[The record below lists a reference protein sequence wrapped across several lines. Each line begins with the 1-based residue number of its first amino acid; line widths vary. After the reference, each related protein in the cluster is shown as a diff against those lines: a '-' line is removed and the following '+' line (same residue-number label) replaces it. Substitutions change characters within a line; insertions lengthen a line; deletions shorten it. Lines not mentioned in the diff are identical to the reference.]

1 MKIFLFLKLLFF
13 SFFCFIWCETSNAEN
28 QQICDWIVD
37 EVYADLLDQGSDDH
51 LFVVVGNDGR
61 CEYGRGTEKQ
71 DGFNDCEKHRKE
83 KGINGECKLFAI
95 GKKKFIENKT
105 ALKTGCIKG
114 NCVNGKGTFI
124 WPNGDKYNGNWKNQ
138 KPHGLGTFIWV
149 NGTKYI
155 GDWEFGIQNGQGTVT
170 WTNGDKYIGGRKNGK
185 ADGQGTFIFA
195 NGITQSGEWKNGNL
209 IERDSSGKAIGCVEG
224 NCDNG
229 KGTGVWEKGFKYV
242 GEWKM
247 QNMHGFGIGTWPN
260 GDRYEGDWVNGQRTG
275 QGKYFYSSGGG
286 VYTGEWK
293 NNNRHGEGT
302 MIWNDGVKEVAIW
315 EMDKPVKTI
324 SISKNFIFKGATE
337 WKDGDIINKKDPSN
351 FINLSFLEK
360 KNVMGYDVRTLTNKY
375 TKDGWGRSSFTVFV
389 FNATFEN
396 SKDILINVNDEF
408 KTDKKAKK
416 QAIKWAKIYGQMP
429 NFLKKNVK
437 EITIHKGKA
446 GWAGGQGTIVIHT
459 DYLTNENKKYAE
471 ELMFHELTHASLDW
485 WWGGSVN
492 EKKWLN
498 AVNTDKYYIS
508 EYAWELPGNEDLAET
523 VLWWYASRC
532 KVDRISKKNNEKV
545 NKFLTNRFKY
555 LDEQNYD
562 MHPSNCIN

>member
-1 MKIFLFLKLLFF
+1 MKKILATIFF
-13 SFFCFIWCETSNAEN
+13 SFIWCETSNAEN

-37 EVYADLLDQGSDDH
+37 EVYADLLNQGSDDH

-138 KPHGLGTFIWV
+138 KPHGLGTFKWV

-229 KGTGVWEKGFKYV
+229 KGTGDWEKGFKYV

-247 QNMHGFGIGTWPN
+247 QNMHGFGVGTWPN

-429 NFLKKNVK
+429 KFLKKNVK
-437 EITIHKGKA
+437 EINIHKGKA

-492 EKKWLN
+492 EEKWKN
-498 AVNTDKYYIS
+498 AVSTDKYYIS

-562 MHPSNCIN
+562 MHPSNCKN

>member
-1 MKIFLFLKLLFF
+1 MKKILATIFF
-13 SFFCFIWCETSNAEN
+13 SFIWCETSNAEN

-37 EVYADLLDQGSDDH
+37 EVYADLLNQGSDDH
-51 LFVVVGNDGR
+51 LFVVVGNDGE

-170 WTNGDKYIGGRKNGK
+170 WANGDKYIGGRKNGE

-275 QGKYFYSSGGG
+275 QGKYFYSGGG

-302 MIWNDGVKEVAIW
+302 MIWNDGVKQVAIW
-315 EMDKPVKTI
+315 EVDKPVKTI
-324 SISKNFIFKGATE
+324 SLSKNFIFKGGSE

-351 FINLSFLEK
+351 FINLSFVEK
-360 KNVMGYDVRTLTNKY
+360 KKVLGYDVRTLSNKY
-375 TKDGWGRSSFTVFV
+375 TKDGWGKSSFTVFV

-429 NFLKKNVK
+429 KFLKKNVK

-492 EKKWLN
+492 EEKWKN
-498 AVNTDKYYIS
+498 AVSTDKYYIS

-532 KVDRISKKNNEKV
+532 KADRISKKNNEKV

>member
-1 MKIFLFLKLLFF
+1 M
-13 SFFCFIWCETSNAEN
+13 WCETSNAEN

-37 EVYADLLDQGSDDH
+37 EVYADLLNQGSDDH
-51 LFVVVGNDGR
+51 LFVVVGNDGK

-71 DGFNDCEKHRKE
+71 DGFNDCEKHRKRN
-83 KGINGECKLFAI
+83 GINGECKLFAI

-114 NCVNGKGTFI
+114 NCVNGKGTKI
-124 WPNGDKYNGNWKNQ
+124 WPNGDKYNGDWKNQ

-170 WTNGDKYIGGRKNGK
+170 WANGDKYIGGRKNGE
-185 ADGQGTFIFA
+185 ADGQGTFIYA
-195 NGITQSGEWKNGNL
+195 NGTTHSGEWKNGNL

-275 QGKYFYSSGGG
+275 QGKYFYSGGGG

-360 KNVMGYDVRTLTNKY
+360 KNVMGYDVRNLKNKY
-375 TKDGWGRSSFTVFV
+375 TKDGWGKSSFTVFV

-437 EITIHKGKA
+437 EITIHKGNA

-459 DYLTNENKKYAE
+459 GYLTNENKKYAE

-492 EKKWLN
+492 EEKWKN
-498 AVNTDKYYIS
+498 AVSTDKYYIS

-532 KVDRISKKNNEKV
+532 KADRISKKNNEKV
-545 NKFLTNRFKY
+545 NNFLTNRFKY

-562 MHPSNCIN
+562 TYPSICIN

>member
-1 MKIFLFLKLLFF
+1 MKKILATIFFI
-13 SFFCFIWCETSNAEN
+13 FIWCETSNAEN

-37 EVYADLLDQGSDDH
+37 EVYADLLNQGSNDH
-51 LFVVVGNDGR
+51 LFVVVGNDGK

-95 GKKKFIENKT
+95 GKKKFLENKT

-114 NCVNGKGTFI
+114 NCINGKGTFK
-124 WPNGDKYNGNWKNQ
+124 WPNGDQYNGEWKNE
-138 KPHGLGTFIWV
+138 KLHGLGTFKWV
-149 NGTKYI
+149 DGTKYI
-155 GDWEFGIQNGQGTVT
+155 GDWKFGLQDGQGTVT
-170 WTNGDKYIGGRKNGK
+170 WANGDKYIGGRKNGE

-275 QGKYFYSSGGG
+275 QGKHFYSGGG

-492 EKKWLN
+492 EEKWKN
-498 AVNTDKYYIS
+498 AVSTDKYYIS

-532 KVDRISKKNNEKV
+532 KADRISKKNNEKV

>member
-1 MKIFLFLKLLFF
+1 MKKILATIFF
-13 SFFCFIWCETSNAEN
+13 SFIWCETSNAEN

-37 EVYADLLDQGSDDH
+37 EVYADLLNQGSDDH

-61 CEYGRGTEKQ
+61 CEYGRGIEKQ

-138 KPHGLGTFIWV
+138 KPHGLGTFKWV

-170 WTNGDKYIGGRKNGK
+170 WANGDKYIGGRKNGQ

-275 QGKYFYSSGGG
+275 QGKYFYSGGG

-429 NFLKKNVK
+429 KFLKKNVK

-492 EKKWLN
+492 EEKWKN
-498 AVNTDKYYIS
+498 AVSTDKYYIS

-532 KVDRISKKNNEKV
+532 KADRISKKNNEKV

>member
-1 MKIFLFLKLLFF
+1 MKKILATIF
-13 SFFCFIWCETSNAEN
+13 FIFKWCETSNAEN

-37 EVYADLLDQGSDDH
+37 EVYADLLNQGSNDH
-51 LFVVVGNDGR
+51 LFVVVGNDGK

-247 QNMHGFGIGTWPN
+247 KNMHGFGIGTWPN

-275 QGKYFYSSGGG
+275 QGKYFYSGGG

-324 SISKNFIFKGATE
+324 SLSKNFIFKGGSE

-351 FINLSFLEK
+351 FINLSFVEK
-360 KNVMGYDVRTLTNKY
+360 KKVMGYDKRTLTNKY
-375 TKDGWGRSSFTVFV
+375 TKDGWGKSSFTVFV
-389 FNATFEN
+389 FNASFEN
-396 SKDILINVNDEF
+396 SKDVLINVNDEF
-408 KTDKKAKK
+408 KTNKKAKK

-429 NFLKKNVK
+429 KFLKKNVK
-437 EITIHKGKA
+437 EINIHKGKV

-492 EKKWLN
+492 EEKWKN
-498 AVNTDKYYIS
+498 AVSIDKYYIS

-532 KVDRISKKNNEKV
+532 KADRISKKNNEKV

>member
-1 MKIFLFLKLLFF
+1 MKKILVTIFF
-13 SFFCFIWCETSNAEN
+13 SFIWCETSKAEN

-37 EVYADLLDQGSDDH
+37 EVYADLLNQGSDDH

-114 NCVNGKGTFI
+114 NCINGKGTFI

-138 KPHGLGTFIWV
+138 KPHGLGTFKWV

-170 WTNGDKYIGGRKNGK
+170 WANGDKYIGGRKNGE

-247 QNMHGFGIGTWPN
+247 KNMHGFGIGTWPN
-260 GDRYEGDWVNGQRTG
+260 GDRYEGDWVNGQITG
-275 QGKYFYSSGGG
+275 QGKYFYSGGG

-360 KNVMGYDVRTLTNKY
+360 KNVMGYDVRTLKNKY
-375 TKDGWGRSSFTVFV
+375 TKDGWGKSSFTVFV

-492 EKKWLN
+492 EENWKN
-498 AVNTDKYYIS
+498 AVSTDKYYIS

-532 KVDRISKKNNEKV
+532 KADRISKKNNEKV

>member
-1 MKIFLFLKLLFF
+1 MKKILATIFF
-13 SFFCFIWCETSNAEN
+13 SLIWCETSNAEN

-37 EVYADLLDQGSDDH
+37 EVYADLLNQGSDDH
-51 LFVVVGNDGR
+51 LFVVVGNDGK

-114 NCVNGKGTFI
+114 NCDNGKGTFI

-275 QGKYFYSSGGG
+275 QGKYFYSGGG

-302 MIWNDGVKEVAIW
+302 IIWNDGVKEVAIW

-492 EKKWLN
+492 EEKWKN
-498 AVNTDKYYIS
+498 AVSTDKYYIS

-532 KVDRISKKNNEKV
+532 KADRISKKNNEKV

>member
-1 MKIFLFLKLLFF
+1 MKKILATIFF
-13 SFFCFIWCETSNAEN
+13 SFIWCETSNAEN

-37 EVYADLLDQGSDDH
+37 EVYADLLNQGSNDH
-51 LFVVVGNDGR
+51 LFVVVGNDGK

-95 GKKKFIENKT
+95 GKKKFLENKT

-114 NCVNGKGTFI
+114 NCINGKGTFK
-124 WPNGDKYNGNWKNQ
+124 WPNGDQYNGEWKNE
-138 KPHGLGTFIWV
+138 KPHGLGTFAWV
-149 NGTKYI
+149 DGTKYI
-155 GDWEFGIQNGQGTVT
+155 GDWKFGLQDGQGTVT
-170 WTNGDKYIGGRKNGK
+170 WANGDKYIGGRKNGQ

-195 NGITQSGEWKNGNL
+195 NGTTQSGEWKNGNL
-209 IERDSSGKAIGCVEG
+209 IERDSSGIAIGCVEG

-229 KGTGVWEKGFKYV
+229 KGTFK
-242 GEWKM
+242 
-247 QNMHGFGIGTWPN
+247 WPN

-492 EKKWLN
+492 EEKWKN
-498 AVNTDKYYIS
+498 AVSTDKYYIS

-532 KVDRISKKNNEKV
+532 KADRISKKNNEKV

-562 MHPSNCIN
+562 TYPSICIN

>member
-1 MKIFLFLKLLFF
+1 MKKILATIFF
-13 SFFCFIWCETSNAEN
+13 SLIWCETSNAEN

-37 EVYADLLDQGSDDH
+37 EVYADLLNQGSDDH
-51 LFVVVGNDGR
+51 LFVVVGNDGK

-260 GDRYEGDWVNGQRTG
+260 GDRYEGDWVNDQRTG
-275 QGKYFYSSGGG
+275 QGKYFYSGGG

-492 EKKWLN
+492 EEKWKN
-498 AVNTDKYYIS
+498 AVSTDKYYIS

-532 KVDRISKKNNEKV
+532 KADRISKKNNEKV

-562 MHPSNCIN
+562 MHPYNCIN

>member
-1 MKIFLFLKLLFF
+1 MKKILATIFF
-13 SFFCFIWCETSNAEN
+13 SFIWCETSNAEN

-37 EVYADLLDQGSDDH
+37 EVYADLLNQGSNDH
-51 LFVVVGNDGR
+51 LFVVVGNDGK

-138 KPHGLGTFIWV
+138 KPHGLGTFKWV

-155 GDWEFGIQNGQGTVT
+155 GDWELGIQNGQGTVT
-170 WTNGDKYIGGRKNGK
+170 WANGDKYIGGRKNGE

-209 IERDSSGKAIGCVEG
+209 IETDSSGKAIGCVEG

-302 MIWNDGVKEVAIW
+302 MIWNDGVKQVAIW

-324 SISKNFIFKGATE
+324 SLSKNFIFKGGSE

-351 FINLSFLEK
+351 FINLSFVEK
-360 KNVMGYDVRTLTNKY
+360 KKVMGYDKRTLTNKY
-375 TKDGWGRSSFTVFV
+375 TKDGWGKSSFTVFV
-389 FNATFEN
+389 FNASFEN

-408 KTDKKAKK
+408 KTNKKAKK

-429 NFLKKNVK
+429 KFLKKNVK
-437 EITIHKGKA
+437 EINIHKGKV

-492 EKKWLN
+492 EEKWLN
-498 AVNTDKYYIS
+498 AVSTDKYYIS

-545 NKFLTNRFKY
+545 NKFLTNRFQY

-562 MHPSNCIN
+562 TSPSNCIN

>member
-1 MKIFLFLKLLFF
+1 MKKILATIFFI
-13 SFFCFIWCETSNAEN
+13 FIWCETSNAEN

-37 EVYADLLDQGSDDH
+37 EVYADLLNQSSDDH

-170 WTNGDKYIGGRKNGK
+170 WANGDKYIGGRKNGE

-360 KNVMGYDVRTLTNKY
+360 KNVMGYDVRTLSNKY
-375 TKDGWGRSSFTVFV
+375 TKDGWGKSSFTVFV
-389 FNATFEN
+389 FNASFEN

-408 KTDKKAKK
+408 KTNKKAKK

-492 EKKWLN
+492 EEKWKN
-498 AVNTDKYYIS
+498 AVSTDKYYIS

-532 KVDRISKKNNEKV
+532 KADRISKKNNEKV

>member
-1 MKIFLFLKLLFF
+1 MKKILATIFFI
-13 SFFCFIWCETSNAEN
+13 FIWCETSNAEN

-37 EVYADLLDQGSDDH
+37 EVYADLLNQGSNDH
-51 LFVVVGNDGR
+51 LFVVVGNDGK

-275 QGKYFYSSGGG
+275 QGKYFYSGGG

-492 EKKWLN
+492 EEKWKN
-498 AVNTDKYYIS
+498 AVSTDKYYIS

-532 KVDRISKKNNEKV
+532 KADRISKKNNEKV

>member
-1 MKIFLFLKLLFF
+1 MKKILATIFF
-13 SFFCFIWCETSNAEN
+13 SFIWCETSNAEN

-37 EVYADLLDQGSDDH
+37 EVYADLLNQGSNDH
-51 LFVVVGNDGR
+51 LFVVVGNDGK

-95 GKKKFIENKT
+95 GKKKFLENKT

-114 NCVNGKGTFI
+114 NCINGKGTFK
-124 WPNGDKYNGNWKNQ
+124 WPNGDQYNGEWKNE
-138 KPHGLGTFIWV
+138 KPHGLGTFKWV

-275 QGKYFYSSGGG
+275 QGKYFYSGGG

-324 SISKNFIFKGATE
+324 SISKNFIFKGGSE

-351 FINLSFLEK
+351 FINLSFVEK
-360 KNVMGYDVRTLTNKY
+360 KKVLGYDVRTLSNKY
-375 TKDGWGRSSFTVFV
+375 TKDGWGKSSFTVFV

-429 NFLKKNVK
+429 KFLKKNVK
-437 EITIHKGKA
+437 EIFIHKGKA
-446 GWAGGQGTIVIHT
+446 GWAGGKGTIVIHT

-492 EKKWLN
+492 EEKWKN
-498 AVNTDKYYIS
+498 AVSTDKYYIS

-532 KVDRISKKNNEKV
+532 KADRISKKNNEKV

>member
-1 MKIFLFLKLLFF
+1 MKKILATIFF
-13 SFFCFIWCETSNAEN
+13 SFIWCETSNAEN

-37 EVYADLLDQGSDDH
+37 EVYADLLNQGSNDH
-51 LFVVVGNDGR
+51 LFVVVGNDGK

-275 QGKYFYSSGGG
+275 QGKYFYSGGG

-293 NNNRHGEGT
+293 NNNRHGDGT

-437 EITIHKGKA
+437 EITIHKGNA

-498 AVNTDKYYIS
+498 AVSTDKYYIS

-532 KVDRISKKNNEKV
+532 KADRISKKNNEKV

>member
-1 MKIFLFLKLLFF
+1 MKKILITIFF
-13 SFFCFIWCETSNAEN
+13 SFIWCETSNAEN

-37 EVYADLLDQGSDDH
+37 EVYADLLNQGSNDH
-51 LFVVVGNDGR
+51 LFVVVGNDGK

-275 QGKYFYSSGGG
+275 QGKYFYSGGG

-492 EKKWLN
+492 EEKWKN
-498 AVNTDKYYIS
+498 AVSTDKYYIS

-532 KVDRISKKNNEKV
+532 KADRISKKNNEKV

>member
-1 MKIFLFLKLLFF
+1 MKKILATIFF
-13 SFFCFIWCETSNAEN
+13 SFIWCETSNAEN

-37 EVYADLLDQGSDDH
+37 EVYADLLNQGSNDH
-51 LFVVVGNDGR
+51 LFVVVGNDGK

-95 GKKKFIENKT
+95 GKKKFLENKT

-114 NCVNGKGTFI
+114 NCINGKGTF
-124 WPNGDKYNGNWKNQ
+124 K
-138 KPHGLGTFIWV
+138 
-149 NGTKYI
+149 
-155 GDWEFGIQNGQGTVT
+155 
-170 WTNGDKYIGGRKNGK
+170 
-185 ADGQGTFIFA
+185 
-195 NGITQSGEWKNGNL
+195 
-209 IERDSSGKAIGCVEG
+209 
-224 NCDNG
+224 
-229 KGTGVWEKGFKYV
+229 
-242 GEWKM
+242 
-247 QNMHGFGIGTWPN
+247 WPN

-302 MIWNDGVKEVAIW
+302 MIWNDGVKQVAIW

-324 SISKNFIFKGATE
+324 SLSKNFIFKGGSE

-360 KNVMGYDVRTLTNKY
+360 KNVMGYDVRTLSNKY
-375 TKDGWGRSSFTVFV
+375 TKDGWGKSSFTVFV
-389 FNATFEN
+389 FNASFEN

-408 KTDKKAKK
+408 KTNKKAKK

-429 NFLKKNVK
+429 KFLKKNVK
-437 EITIHKGKA
+437 EITIHKGKT
-446 GWAGGQGTIVIHT
+446 GWAGGKGTIVIHT

-498 AVNTDKYYIS
+498 AVSADKHYIS

-545 NKFLTNRFKY
+545 NKFLTNRFQY

-562 MHPSNCIN
+562 TNPSSCIN

>member
-1 MKIFLFLKLLFF
+1 MKKILATIFF
-13 SFFCFIWCETSNAEN
+13 SFIWCETSNAEN

-37 EVYADLLDQGSDDH
+37 EVYADLLNQGSNDH
-51 LFVVVGNDGR
+51 LFVVVGNDGK

-302 MIWNDGVKEVAIW
+302 MIWNDGVKQVAIW

-324 SISKNFIFKGATE
+324 SISKNFIFKGGSE

-498 AVNTDKYYIS
+498 AVSTDKYYIS

>member
-1 MKIFLFLKLLFF
+1 MKKILATIFFI
-13 SFFCFIWCETSNAEN
+13 FIWCETSNAEN

-37 EVYADLLDQGSDDH
+37 EVYADLLNQGSDDH

-114 NCVNGKGTFI
+114 NCINGKGTFI

-275 QGKYFYSSGGG
+275 QGKYFYSGGG

-492 EKKWLN
+492 EEKWKN
-498 AVNTDKYYIS
+498 AVSTDKYYIS

>member
-1 MKIFLFLKLLFF
+1 MKKVLITIFF
-13 SFFCFIWCETSNAEN
+13 SFIWCETSNAEN

-37 EVYADLLDQGSDDH
+37 EVYADLLNQGSNDH
-51 LFVVVGNDGR
+51 LFVVVGNDGK

-275 QGKYFYSSGGG
+275 QGKYFYSGGG

-492 EKKWLN
+492 EEKWKN
-498 AVNTDKYYIS
+498 AVSTDKYYIS

-532 KVDRISKKNNEKV
+532 KADRISKKNNEKV

>member
-1 MKIFLFLKLLFF
+1 MKKILATIFFI
-13 SFFCFIWCETSNAEN
+13 FIWCETSNAEN

-71 DGFNDCEKHRKE
+71 DGFNDCEKHRKRN
-83 KGINGECKLFAI
+83 GINGECKLFAI

-114 NCVNGKGTFI
+114 NCVNGKGTKI
-124 WPNGDKYNGNWKNQ
+124 WPNGDKYNGNWKNE

-170 WTNGDKYIGGRKNGK
+170 WANGDKYIGGRKNGE
-185 ADGQGTFIFA
+185 ADGQGTFIYA
-195 NGITQSGEWKNGNL
+195 DGTAQSGEWKNGNL

-275 QGKYFYSSGGG
+275 QGKYFYSGGGG

-351 FINLSFLEK
+351 FSNLSFLEK
-360 KNVMGYDVRTLTNKY
+360 KNVMGYDVRTLKNKY
-375 TKDGWGRSSFTVFV
+375 TKDGWGKSSFTVFV

-396 SKDILINVNDEF
+396 SKDILINVNGEF

-437 EITIHKGKA
+437 EITIHKGNA

-459 DYLTNENKKYAE
+459 GYLTNENKKYAE

-492 EKKWLN
+492 EEKWKN
-498 AVNTDKYYIS
+498 AVSTDKYYIS

-532 KVDRISKKNNEKV
+532 KADRISKKNNEKV

>member
-1 MKIFLFLKLLFF
+1 MKKILATIFF
-13 SFFCFIWCETSNAEN
+13 SFIWCETSNAEN

-37 EVYADLLDQGSDDH
+37 EVYADLLNQGSNDH
-51 LFVVVGNDGR
+51 LFVVVGNDGK

-138 KPHGLGTFIWV
+138 KPHGLGTFKWV

-170 WTNGDKYIGGRKNGK
+170 WANGDKYIGGRKNGE

-209 IERDSSGKAIGCVEG
+209 IETDSSGKAIGCVQG

-229 KGTGVWEKGFKYV
+229 EGTGVWEKGFKYV

-275 QGKYFYSSGGG
+275 QGKYFYNSGGG

-302 MIWNDGVKEVAIW
+302 MIWNDGVKQVAIW

-324 SISKNFIFKGATE
+324 SLSKNFIFKGGSE

-351 FINLSFLEK
+351 FINLSFVEK
-360 KNVMGYDVRTLTNKY
+360 KKVMGYDKRTLTNKY
-375 TKDGWGRSSFTVFV
+375 TKDGWGKSSFTVFV
-389 FNATFEN
+389 FNASFEN

-408 KTDKKAKK
+408 KTNKKAKK

-429 NFLKKNVK
+429 KFLKKNVK
-437 EITIHKGKA
+437 EINIHKGKV

-498 AVNTDKYYIS
+498 AVSTDKYYIS

-545 NKFLTNRFKY
+545 NKFLTNRFQY

-562 MHPSNCIN
+562 THPSNCIN

>member
-1 MKIFLFLKLLFF
+1 MKKILAIIFF
-13 SFFCFIWCETSNAEN
+13 SFMWCETSNAEN

-71 DGFNDCEKHRKE
+71 DGFNDCEKHRKRN
-83 KGINGECKLFAI
+83 GINGECKLFAI

-114 NCVNGKGTFI
+114 NCVNGKGTKI
-124 WPNGDKYNGNWKNQ
+124 WPNGDKYNGDWKNQ

-170 WTNGDKYIGGRKNGK
+170 WANGDKYIGGRKNGE
-185 ADGQGTFIFA
+185 ADGQGTFIYA
-195 NGITQSGEWKNGNL
+195 NGITQSGVWKNGNL
-209 IERDSSGKAIGCVEG
+209 IETDSSEKVIGCVEG

-275 QGKYFYSSGGG
+275 QGKYFYSGGGG

-324 SISKNFIFKGATE
+324 SISKNFIFKGGSE

-360 KNVMGYDVRTLTNKY
+360 KNVMGYDKRTITNKY
-375 TKDGWGRSSFTVFV
+375 TKDGWGKSSFTVFV
-389 FNATFEN
+389 FNASFEN

-437 EITIHKGKA
+437 EITIHKGNA

-459 DYLTNENKKYAE
+459 GSLTNENKKYAE
-471 ELMFHELTHASLDW
+471 ELMFHEATHASLDW

-492 EKKWLN
+492 EEKWLN
-498 AVNTDKYYIS
+498 AVSTDKYYIS

-532 KVDRISKKNNEKV
+532 KADRISKKNNEKV

-562 MHPSNCIN
+562 TYPSICIN

>member
-1 MKIFLFLKLLFF
+1 MKKILATIFFI
-13 SFFCFIWCETSNAEN
+13 FIWCETSNAEN

-37 EVYADLLDQGSDDH
+37 EVYADLLNQGSNDH
-51 LFVVVGNDGR
+51 LFVVVGNDGK

-170 WTNGDKYIGGRKNGK
+170 WANGDKYIGGRKNGE

-275 QGKYFYSSGGG
+275 QGKYFYSGGG

-324 SISKNFIFKGATE
+324 SLSKNFIFKGGSE

-429 NFLKKNVK
+429 KFLKKNVK
-437 EITIHKGKA
+437 EIIIHKGKA

-492 EKKWLN
+492 EEKWKN
-498 AVNTDKYYIS
+498 AVSTDKYYIS

>member
-1 MKIFLFLKLLFF
+1 MRKILATIFF
-13 SFFCFIWCETSNAEN
+13 TLIWCETSNAEN
-28 QQICDWIVD
+28 QKICDWIVD
-37 EVYADLLDQGSDDH
+37 EVYADLLNQGSNDH
-51 LFVVVGNDGR
+51 LFVVVGNNGK

-124 WPNGDKYNGNWKNQ
+124 WSNGDKYNGDWKNQ
-138 KPHGLGTFIWV
+138 KPHGLGTFKWV
-149 NGTKYI
+149 DGTKYI
-155 GDWEFGIQNGQGTVT
+155 GDWKFGLQDGQGTVT
-170 WTNGDKYIGGRKNGK
+170 WSNGDKYIGGRKNGQ

-195 NGITQSGEWKNGNL
+195 NGTTQSGEWKNGNI
-209 IERDSSGKAIGCVEG
+209 IERDSSGIAIGCVEG
-224 NCDNG
+224 NCING
-229 KGTGVWEKGFKYV
+229 KGTFK
-242 GEWKM
+242 
-247 QNMHGFGIGTWPN
+247 WPN
-260 GDRYEGDWVNGQRTG
+260 GDRYEGDWVNSQRTG
-275 QGKYFYSSGGG
+275 QGKYFYISGGG
-286 VYTGEWK
+286 VYNGEWK

-302 MIWNDGVKEVAIW
+302 MIWNDGVKQAAIW

-324 SISKNFIFKGATE
+324 SLSKNFIFKGGSE
-337 WKDGDIINKKDPSN
+337 WKDGDIVNKKDPSN
-351 FINLSFLEK
+351 FINLSFVEK
-360 KNVMGYDVRTLTNKY
+360 KKVMGYDKRTLSNKY
-375 TKDGWGRSSFTVFV
+375 TKDGWGKSSFTVFV
-389 FNATFEN
+389 FNASFEN

-408 KTDKKAKK
+408 KTNKKAKK

-429 NFLKKNVK
+429 KFLKKNVK
-437 EITIHKGKA
+437 EIFIHKGKV

-492 EKKWLN
+492 EEKWLN
-498 AVNTDKYYIS
+498 AVSTDKYYIS

-545 NKFLTNRFKY
+545 NKFLTNRFQY

-562 MHPSNCIN
+562 TSPSNCIN

>member
-1 MKIFLFLKLLFF
+1 MKKILVTIFF
-13 SFFCFIWCETSNAEN
+13 SFIWCETSNAEN

-37 EVYADLLDQGSDDH
+37 EVYADLLNQGSNDH
-51 LFVVVGNDGR
+51 LFVVVGNDGK

-195 NGITQSGEWKNGNL
+195 NGITQSGEWKNGNF

-275 QGKYFYSSGGG
+275 QGKYFYSGGG

-492 EKKWLN
+492 EEKWKN
-498 AVNTDKYYIS
+498 AVSTDKYYIS

-532 KVDRISKKNNEKV
+532 KADRISKKNNEKV

>member
-1 MKIFLFLKLLFF
+1 MKKILATIFF
-13 SFFCFIWCETSNAEN
+13 SFIWCETSNAEN

-37 EVYADLLDQGSDDH
+37 EVYADLLNQGSDDH

-114 NCVNGKGTFI
+114 NCVNGKGTKI
-124 WPNGDKYNGNWKNQ
+124 WPNGDKYNGNWKNE
-138 KPHGLGTFIWV
+138 KPHGLGTFKWV

-170 WTNGDKYIGGRKNGK
+170 WANGDKYIGGRKNGQ

-195 NGITQSGEWKNGNL
+195 NGTTQSGEWKNGNL
-209 IERDSSGKAIGCVEG
+209 IERDSSGIAIGCVKG

-229 KGTGVWEKGFKYV
+229 KGTFK
-242 GEWKM
+242 
-247 QNMHGFGIGTWPN
+247 WPN
-260 GDRYEGDWVNGQRTG
+260 GDRYEGDWANGQRTG

-302 MIWNDGVKEVAIW
+302 MIWNDGVKQVAIW

-324 SISKNFIFKGATE
+324 SLSKNFIFKGGSE

-351 FINLSFLEK
+351 FINLSFVEK
-360 KNVMGYDVRTLTNKY
+360 KKVMGYDVRTLSNKY
-375 TKDGWGRSSFTVFV
+375 TKDGWGKSSFTVFV
-389 FNATFEN
+389 FNASFEN

-408 KTDKKAKK
+408 KTNKKAKK

-429 NFLKKNVK
+429 KFLKKNVK
-437 EITIHKGKA
+437 EIFIHKGKV

-492 EKKWLN
+492 EEKWLN
-498 AVNTDKYYIS
+498 AVSTDKYYIS

-532 KVDRISKKNNEKV
+532 KVDRISKKNNEKI

-555 LDEQNYD
+555 LDEQNYETY
-562 MHPSNCIN
+562 PSNCKIRKIKGE

>member
-1 MKIFLFLKLLFF
+1 M
-13 SFFCFIWCETSNAEN
+13 WCETSNAEN

-51 LFVVVGNDGR
+51 LFVVVGSDGR

-71 DGFNDCEKHRKE
+71 DGFNDCEKHRKRN
-83 KGINGECKLFAI
+83 GINGECKLFAI

-114 NCVNGKGTFI
+114 NCVNGKGTKI
-124 WPNGDKYNGNWKNQ
+124 WPNGDKYNGDWKNQ

-170 WTNGDKYIGGRKNGK
+170 WANGDKYIGGRKNGV
-185 ADGQGTFIFA
+185 ADGQGTFIYA
-195 NGITQSGEWKNGNL
+195 NGTKQSGEWKNGNF

-275 QGKYFYSSGGG
+275 QGKYFYSGGGG

-360 KNVMGYDVRTLTNKY
+360 KNVMGYDVRTLKNKY
-375 TKDGWGRSSFTVFV
+375 TKDGWGKSSFTVFV

-437 EITIHKGKA
+437 EITIHKGNA

-459 DYLTNENKKYAE
+459 GYLTNENKKYAE

-492 EKKWLN
+492 EEKWKN
-498 AVNTDKYYIS
+498 AVSTDKYYIS

-532 KVDRISKKNNEKV
+532 KADRISKKNNEKV

>member
-1 MKIFLFLKLLFF
+1 MKKIFAILFF
-13 SFFCFIWCETSNAEN
+13 SFMWCETSNAEN

-37 EVYADLLDQGSDDH
+37 EVYADLLNQGSDDH

-170 WTNGDKYIGGRKNGK
+170 WANGDKYIGGRKNGE

-275 QGKYFYSSGGG
+275 QGKHFYSGGG

-492 EKKWLN
+492 EEKWKN
-498 AVNTDKYYIS
+498 AVSTDKYYIS

-532 KVDRISKKNNEKV
+532 KADRISKKNNEKV

>member
-1 MKIFLFLKLLFF
+1 MKKILATIFFTL
-13 SFFCFIWCETSNAEN
+13 IWCETSNAEN
-28 QQICDWIVD
+28 QKICDWIVD
-37 EVYADLLDQGSDDH
+37 EVYADLLNQGSNDH
-51 LFVVVGNDGR
+51 LFVVVGNDGK

-71 DGFNDCEKHRKE
+71 DGFSDCEKHRKE

-124 WPNGDKYNGNWKNQ
+124 WSNGDKYNGDWKNQ
-138 KPHGLGTFIWV
+138 KPHGLGTFKWV

-170 WTNGDKYIGGRKNGK
+170 WANGDKYIGGRKNGE

-209 IERDSSGKAIGCVEG
+209 IETDSSGKAIGCVEG

-302 MIWNDGVKEVAIW
+302 MIWNDGVKQVAIW

-324 SISKNFIFKGATE
+324 SLSKNFIFKGGSE

-351 FINLSFLEK
+351 FINLSFVEK
-360 KNVMGYDVRTLTNKY
+360 KKVMGYDKRTLSNKY
-375 TKDGWGRSSFTVFV
+375 TKDGWGKSSFTVFV
-389 FNATFEN
+389 FNASFEN

-408 KTDKKAKK
+408 KTNKKAKK

-429 NFLKKNVK
+429 KFLKKNVK

-498 AVNTDKYYIS
+498 AVSTDKYYIS

-555 LDEQNYD
+555 LDDQNYETY
-562 MHPSNCIN
+562 PSNCIN

>member
-1 MKIFLFLKLLFF
+1 MKKILATIFF
-13 SFFCFIWCETSNAEN
+13 SFIWCETSNAEN

-37 EVYADLLDQGSDDH
+37 EVYADLLNQGSNDH
-51 LFVVVGNDGR
+51 LFVVVGNDGK

-275 QGKYFYSSGGG
+275 QGKYFYSGGG

-492 EKKWLN
+492 EEKWKN
-498 AVNTDKYYIS
+498 AVSTDKYYIS

-532 KVDRISKKNNEKV
+532 KADRISKKNNEKV

>member
-1 MKIFLFLKLLFF
+1 MKKILATIFFI
-13 SFFCFIWCETSNAEN
+13 FIWCETSNAEN

-37 EVYADLLDQGSDDH
+37 EVYTDLLNQGSDDH
-51 LFVVVGNDGR
+51 LFVVGGNDGK

-170 WTNGDKYIGGRKNGK
+170 WANGDKYIGGRKNGQ

-302 MIWNDGVKEVAIW
+302 MIWNDGVKQVAIW

-324 SISKNFIFKGATE
+324 SLSKNFIFKGGSE

-429 NFLKKNVK
+429 KFLKKNVK

-492 EKKWLN
+492 EEKWKN
-498 AVNTDKYYIS
+498 AVSTDKYYIS

-555 LDEQNYD
+555 LDDQNYETY
-562 MHPSNCIN
+562 PSNCIN

>member
-1 MKIFLFLKLLFF
+1 MKKILITIFF
-13 SFFCFIWCETSNAEN
+13 SFIWCETSNAEN

-37 EVYADLLDQGSDDH
+37 EVYADLLNQGSNDH
-51 LFVVVGNDGR
+51 LFVVVGNDGK

-170 WTNGDKYIGGRKNGK
+170 WANGDKYIGGRKNGE

-492 EKKWLN
+492 EEKWKN
-498 AVNTDKYYIS
+498 AVSTDKYYIS

-532 KVDRISKKNNEKV
+532 KADRISKKNNEKV

>member
-1 MKIFLFLKLLFF
+1 MKKILAILFF
-13 SFFCFIWCETSNAEN
+13 SFMWCETSNAEN

-114 NCVNGKGTFI
+114 NCVNGKGTKI

-275 QGKYFYSSGGG
+275 QGKYFYSGGG

-324 SISKNFIFKGATE
+324 SISKNFIFKGGSE

-408 KTDKKAKK
+408 KTNKKAKK

-429 NFLKKNVK
+429 KFLKKNVK

-492 EKKWLN
+492 EEKWLN

-532 KVDRISKKNNEKV
+532 KVDRISKKNNEKI

-555 LDEQNYD
+555 LDDQNYETY
-562 MHPSNCIN
+562 PSNCIN